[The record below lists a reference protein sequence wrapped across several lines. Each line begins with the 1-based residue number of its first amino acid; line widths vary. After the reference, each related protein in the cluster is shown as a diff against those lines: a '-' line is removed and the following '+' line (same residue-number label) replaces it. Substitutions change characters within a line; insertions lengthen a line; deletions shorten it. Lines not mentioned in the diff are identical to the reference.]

1 MEQQIQDL
9 INSIKKDGIDSA
21 EMEKKRIISEAE
33 KERDRIILE
42 AKNERESMLKSA
54 MAEVEK
60 EKERNNEALR
70 LAARDL
76 ALSFKKEVEKKLQAI
91 LDEKVKSAFEGDLL
105 KDTLKTVIE
114 AEFKSGAVVT
124 LPEEN
129 KDKLSLSLLKELTKE
144 LGCGIEIVYSKDFGG
159 GFTVMDKDGKAYID
173 LTDEEV
179 VKLLYPYLSS
189 KIRELI

>member
-42 AKNERESMLKSA
+42 AKNERESMLKGA
-54 MAEVEK
+54 VAEVEK
-60 EKERNNEALR
+60 ERERNNEALR

-76 ALSFKKEVEKKLQAI
+76 SLSFKKEVERKLQAI
-91 LDEKVKSAFEGDLL
+91 LDEKIKSAFDGDLL
-105 KDTLKTVIE
+105 KDTLKSVIN
-114 AEFKSGAVVT
+114 AEFTSGAVVT
-124 LPEEN
+124 LSEDV
-129 KDKLSLSLLKELTKE
+129 KAKLSVSLLKELTNE
-144 LGCGIEIVYSKDFGG
+144 LGSGVEIVYSKDFGG